1 MLSLSLSLASLVGS
15 PLTFISSLQRA
26 PLFTKVYG
34 APPLPSAGVCQ
45 MSPDVGN
52 SIGLHDVPFYLQQA
66 PAECRAPVSYI
77 LVRRAQTHTL
87 GRVSRICMLWT
98 RGLWVIIL
106 GPNLIL
112 QRAYKRPSWGVAGR
126 RVGLNKQQ
134 RGVACAWQRWAPA
147 VRCLWGTAG
156 CTPTYKHAHNCGN
169 EGRPS
174 RSLPLFLLLASVPSA
189 VV

>member
-1 MLSLSLSLASLVGS
+1 MHTVDEMVILQLPKSALSLSLSLPRASPVGS

-52 SIGLHDVPFYLQQA
+52 SIGLHDAPFFTSQRA

-77 LVRRAQTHTL
+77 LVRPSANAHPRS
-87 GRVSRICMLWT
+87 GVSHQYAVNT
-98 RGLWVIIL
+98 RPVSDYLRPKSNFAACIQATE
-106 GPNLIL
+106 
-112 QRAYKRPSWGVAGR
+112 QRGAGR

-134 RGVACAWQRWAPA
+134 RGVACVWQR
-147 VRCLWGTAG
+147 
-156 CTPTYKHAHNCGN
+156 
-169 EGRPS
+169 
-174 RSLPLFLLLASVPSA
+174 
-189 VV
+189 